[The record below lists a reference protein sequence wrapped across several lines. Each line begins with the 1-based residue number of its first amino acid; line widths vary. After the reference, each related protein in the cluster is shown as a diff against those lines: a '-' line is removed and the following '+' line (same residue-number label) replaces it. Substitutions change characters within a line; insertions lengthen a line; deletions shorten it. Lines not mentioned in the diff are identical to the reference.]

1 MRLNVS
7 CLLTDFSY
15 FETFWSEFKPENGQ
29 LVQNK
34 ADTKAYVGV
43 FSILFSVRFVLKL
56 ALYLCCTWVVFP
68 WHKEYLYGG
77 RQAYTGGFPS
87 CRHNFKVE
95 LWSVGTLH
103 GGFPPTTSFSCVK
116 HHYGDGDDEDK
127 NTSKISK
134 KIIVCQWL
142 LNPVVTTRIVNAEI
156 ESVYSN
162 GHEWYI

>member
-1 MRLNVS
+1 MNLLNNIGSRIIIS
-7 CLLTDFSY
+7 CASMSVV
-15 FETFWSEFKPENGQ
+15 FWRRRGIFHILRHFPSEFKPENGQ

-87 CRHNFKVE
+87 CPHNFKVE
-95 LWSVGTLH
+95 LWSVGTLLVASPQLLH
-103 GGFPPTTSFSCVK
+103 PLVSNIIMVMVMMRI
-116 HHYGDGDDEDK
+116 
-127 NTSKISK
+127 KIHQKSAK
-134 KIIVCQWL
+134 KL
-142 LNPVVTTRIVNAEI
+142 SYVNDC
-156 ESVYSN
+156 
-162 GHEWYI
+162 